1 MGVGWQVILDMRT
14 QLCSQGS
21 AALWGGGLVDDGGH
35 VPRGERRLDK
45 APSPQ
50 EKSPAKTVDWRV
62 GRGYQ
67 DLPPD
72 AQAHFTS
79 GLGRRE
85 ADLGADLKLDLS
97 PDFLVCKMEAVTL
110 SP

>member
-1 MGVGWQVILDMRT
+1 MST
-14 QLCSQGS
+14 HSCSQGS
-21 AALWGGGLVDDGGH
+21 AALWGGGPVDDGGH
-35 VPRGERRLDK
+35 GPRGERRLDE
-45 APSPQ
+45 APSHQ
-50 EKSPAKTVDWRV
+50 EKSPGKTVDWRV

-72 AQAHFTS
+72 AQAHFTG

-85 ADLGADLKLDLS
+85 ADLSADLKLDLS
-97 PDFLVCKMEAVTL
+97 PDFLVCKMEVVTL